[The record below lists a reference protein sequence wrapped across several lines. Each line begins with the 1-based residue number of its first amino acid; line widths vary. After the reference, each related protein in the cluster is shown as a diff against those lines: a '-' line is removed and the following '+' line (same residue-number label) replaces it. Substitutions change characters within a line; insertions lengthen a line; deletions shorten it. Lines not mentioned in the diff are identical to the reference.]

1 MSLSKRVSCM
11 MEGESDRGQ
20 GVSPTWTK
28 ESTLPMCFDDSV
40 DTLNV
45 KCSILLDIKLVLGAH
60 KETQQKAQ
68 RWRGGGHLEN

>member
-45 KCSILLDIKLVLGAH
+45 KCSILLDIKLVLGG
-60 KETQQKAQ
+60 AQ
-68 RWRGGGHLEN
+68 RNATKSIMVERWGHLQK

>member
-28 ESTLPMCFDDSV
+28 ESTLPMCFDNSV

-45 KCSILLDIKLVLGAH
+45 KFSILLDIKLVLGAH
-60 KETQQKAQ
+60 KETQQKA
-68 RWRGGGHLEN
+68 